1 MVYDIYE
8 YIGGHYSENL
18 TTDSLSRLFL
28 VSKTQLYNVFK
39 EISGMTVSDYIT
51 EYRITR
57 AKDFLINT
65 DYSVEMI
72 GQAVGYTNLSS
83 FSRVFKEQAGCSP
96 IQYRR
101 RHTD

>member
-1 MVYDIYE
+1 M
-8 YIGGHYSENL
+8 
-18 TTDSLSRLFL
+18 LFL
-28 VSKTQLYNVFK
+28 ISKTQLYYVFK

-101 RHTD
+101 KHVD

>member
-1 MVYDIYE
+1 MLLNLREILEPAVKDNFAV
-8 YIGGHYSENL
+8 GG
-18 TTDSLSRLFL
+18 F
-28 VSKTQLYNVFK
+28 NVTESTMFK
-39 EISGMTVSDYIT
+39 AIVE
-51 EYRITR
+51 EAQYREAPAIIR